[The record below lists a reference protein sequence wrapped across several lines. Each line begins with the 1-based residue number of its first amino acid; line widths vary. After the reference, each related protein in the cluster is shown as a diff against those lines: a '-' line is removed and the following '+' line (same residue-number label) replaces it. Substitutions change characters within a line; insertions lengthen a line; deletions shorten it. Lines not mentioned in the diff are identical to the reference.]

1 MNTAERQEKIATF
14 ANGYDFLREAIT
26 HFPKEM
32 WNYKAS
38 PDSWSIHAIII
49 HITDSEVNSYV
60 RCRRFIAEP
69 GSTVMGY
76 NETVWETAL
85 HYSDQD
91 PEIALELFRWL
102 RIATVQVIKHLP
114 ESTWAN
120 TVNHSESGKIT
131 MDDWLTTYARH
142 PMDHVNQMQ
151 DVFAAWKQSTGS

>member
-1 MNTAERQEKIATF
+1 MCHRQVRWSPNGETQKSVSVLLAKCAMPETEVESCEKWGLCTMNTAERQEKIATF

-76 NETVWETAL
+76 NETVWE
-85 HYSDQD
+85 
-91 PEIALELFRWL
+91 
-102 RIATVQVIKHLP
+102 
-114 ESTWAN
+114 
-120 TVNHSESGKIT
+120 
-131 MDDWLTTYARH
+131 
-142 PMDHVNQMQ
+142 
-151 DVFAAWKQSTGS
+151 